1 MSLHMSST
9 EKLIKGEGAPRN
21 YDMST
26 GDALERKLCL
36 LARWWR
42 QEIKKLLPSVSLFW
56 SEAGKNSQTL
66 LDRTV
71 KAPESVCSPW
81 RKKHKMT
88 VKLNV
93 NILAVALPGCSA
105 VTGGIHI
112 FIFSSGPLFPLHQ
125 RKGHGAPTGRSFSAA
140 SALLVLC
147 GMWNFSFLF

>member
-26 GDALERKLCL
+26 GDALKEAAFIGKVMKTRNK
-36 LARWWR
+36 
-42 QEIKKLLPSVSLFW
+42 ETLPSVSPFW

-66 LDRTV
+66 LGRTV

-81 RKKHKMT
+81 RKKHQMA

-93 NILAVALPGCSA
+93 KILAAALPGCSA
-105 VTGGIHI
+105 VTGVIHV
-112 FIFSSGPLFPLHQ
+112 FILSSGPLFPLHQ
-125 RKGHGAPTGRSFSAA
+125 RKGHGAPTGRSFSLA